1 MSNVPAIKSTSPA
14 PIQVGLTDSQS
25 FELAQRVGKLF
36 ATSTLVPKQYQGNLP
51 NCVIALNM
59 ASRMG
64 ADPMMVMQN
73 LYIVYG
79 TPAWSAQFLIATFN
93 KSGRFSAIRYEFE
106 GTPGQDDYGCTA
118 VATELTTGEVLRGT
132 TITIG
137 LAKAEEWYQK
147 KGSKWQTMPQQMLMY
162 RAASWFI
169 RAYAPEIAM
178 GLHTA
183 EELHDTYDME
193 RQGNTYVIPPN
204 GAAQDLNSLIKPQ
217 AMFEAVP
224 VEPEPEPVYEEPD
237 AEPDAEPDE
246 KPAAK
251 RLSQE
256 ELDGMRA
263 DAVAAIEQAG
273 VDLAEVEKTVNEY
286 STHWNTKQIE
296 RVMNK
301 ILPRL
306 APELAEA

>member
-1 MSNVPAIKSTSPA
+1 MSNVPAIKDPA

-73 LYIVYG
+73 LYIVHG
-79 TPAWSAQFLIATFN
+79 TPSWSSQFLIATFN

-193 RQGNTYVIPPN
+193 RQGNTYVIPPK
-204 GAAQDLNSLIKPQ
+204 GAAQDLNSIINVVVEESVVEAEPVPTEEQ
-217 AMFEAVP
+217 VVEAV
-224 VEPEPEPVYEEPD
+224 EEP
-237 AEPDAEPDE
+237 
-246 KPAAK
+246 KAK
-251 RLSQE
+251 RLTQE
-256 ELDGMRA
+256 ELDGLRA
-263 DAVAAIEQAG
+263 DAVNAIQEAG
-273 VDLAEVEKTVNEY
+273 VDLAEVEKAINEEQ
-286 STHWNTKQIE
+286 K
-296 RVMNK
+296 
-301 ILPRL
+301 P
-306 APELAEA
+306 

>member
-36 ATSTLVPKQYQGNLP
+36 ATSSLVPKEYQGNLP

-73 LYIVYG
+73 LVIIYG
-79 TPAWSAQFLIATFN
+79 RPSWSSQFLIATFN

-118 VATELTTGEVLRGT
+118 VATELATGEVLRGT
-132 TITIG
+132 TITIA

-183 EELHDTYDME
+183 EELHDTYDLE
-193 RQGNTYVIPPN
+193 RQGSTYVMPPK
-204 GAAQDLNSLIKPQ
+204 GEAQDLNSIISVV
-217 AMFEAVP
+217 AEESEVVP
-224 VEPEPEPVYEEPD
+224 PPEPEPVYV
-237 AEPDAEPDE
+237 AEPVPADEPDE
-246 KPAAK
+246 KPKAK
-251 RLSQE
+251 RLTQE

-263 DAVAAIEQAG
+263 DAVAAIEKAG

-286 STHWNTKQIE
+286 STRWNTKQIE

>member
-1 MSNVPAIKSTSPA
+1 MSNVPAIKDPA

-73 LYIVYG
+73 LYIVHG
-79 TPAWSAQFLIATFN
+79 TPSWSSQFLIATFN

-178 GLHTA
+178 GLQTAEEIRDTYELENDGQSFSLPPKGQTSADLNAMLHVEVPAVEAEIMPETEQPKPEVPPEPERKRPTA
-183 EELHDTYDME
+183 EELD
-193 RQGNTYVIPPN
+193 V
-204 GAAQDLNSLIKPQ
+204 
-217 AMFEAVP
+217 
-224 VEPEPEPVYEEPD
+224 
-237 AEPDAEPDE
+237 
-246 KPAAK
+246 
-251 RLSQE
+251 
-256 ELDGMRA
+256 MRA
-263 DAVAAIEQAG
+263 DMVVELEMRGVSVEEIEKA
-273 VDLAEVEKTVNEY
+273 VNEY
-286 STHWNTKQIE
+286 RTKWKPAHIE
-296 RVMNK
+296 KIRGK
-301 ILPRL
+301 ILP
-306 APELAEA
+306 ELLGVEA